1 MATDAEPYS
10 RGLMWATRYSDLW
23 KAFSFRPMHFQNNGL
38 FDGDGNKIDTGC
50 IDHQNGR
57 DFECAV
63 LEKPQNI
70 VGIQGQGKPTFELSE

>member
-23 KAFSFRPMHFQNNGL
+23 KAFSLRPMHFQNNGL

-63 LEKPQNI
+63 LEKPENI
-70 VGIQGQGKPTFELSE
+70 AGIQEQGKPTFEL